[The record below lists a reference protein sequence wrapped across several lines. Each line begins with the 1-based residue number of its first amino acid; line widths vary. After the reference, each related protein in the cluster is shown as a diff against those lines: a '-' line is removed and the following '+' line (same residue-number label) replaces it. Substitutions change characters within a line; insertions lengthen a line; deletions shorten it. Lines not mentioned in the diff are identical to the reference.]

1 MKLSAIHATNFRSY
15 KTDMALDSIG
25 PLTVI
30 IGPNNAGKSNIIELL
45 TWYRT
50 MLFGQGSRSSA
61 EMKHTGN
68 KPTPLSV
75 RLEFEVNPEEKRS
88 LLIRA
93 GLVSETS
100 QNGLLAGQFLTG
112 IRHSFVFDQGL
123 EKEEVEVRNLDGTW
137 LPVFG
142 WEPRSEISVFWRL
155 DLPISIQR
163 SPGATKIAPAQK
175 IEVRQIG
182 GKPQFA
188 AQWELAGTFEQ
199 RIADLL
205 RGFVQR
211 WQVIPAVRQITPRM
225 DPSQD
230 FVVQQGGANLVR
242 VLNAFQTEEGAKFAE
257 MMSDV
262 YAIVPDLV
270 SITAPLRGNE
280 ATAVI
285 REPGG
290 VQVEAHDLST
300 GLKQT
305 LILVTSLLTYPKN
318 SLILVE
324 EPEIHLHAGSQRALL
339 RFVKRMTRDQDHQF
353 LLTTHST
360 IFAEVSSD
368 VSTYLVEKRGGTSGI
383 HLLTE
388 GSELKH
394 LKEVLG
400 HENTDLFGYNAVLV
414 VEGETEETAIP
425 ILARARGLDLTR
437 QGVRIINIRGK
448 GKTTRLQQ
456 LLAFLKSSDTVPF
469 IMLDGSDDVRTQVN
483 DWVREGLVKP
493 ENAFIWDRDF
503 EDCFDDSLLAKAV
516 EQITAV
522 TGEQV
527 NVAPEEL
534 AQARQEGKTVFSVL
548 ERLSYEKLAHG
559 LSKPALGEK
568 LAELLGSE
576 GQRSTLTPPQKALD
590 EILHTLTS

>member
-112 IRHSFVFDQGL
+112 IRHSFIFDQGL

-353 LLTTHST
+353 LFTTHST

-437 QGVRIINIRGK
+437 QGVRIINIRGRARLHDCNNYSPSSK
-448 GKTTRLQQ
+448 ARTPSHLSCLTVRMTFEPKSTTGCEKVSSSRKTLSSGTGTSKTASTTR
-456 LLAFLKSSDTVPF
+456 FWRRPWSKSRPLRASKSTSRRKSWPKRARKAK
-469 IMLDGSDDVRTQVN
+469 LCSLSSSGSPTKSWRTASQNQRLVRN
-483 DWVREGLVKP
+483 LRNSW
-493 ENAFIWDRDF
+493 
-503 EDCFDDSLLAKAV
+503 
-516 EQITAV
+516 
-522 TGEQV
+522 
-527 NVAPEEL
+527 
-534 AQARQEGKTVFSVL
+534 ARRASG
-548 ERLSYEKLAHG
+548 R
-559 LSKPALGEK
+559 
-568 LAELLGSE
+568 
-576 GQRSTLTPPQKALD
+576 R
-590 EILHTLTS
+590 